1 MARTHVKAVCDMK
14 FGFTTPARACTKKP
28 IRVRVCAAAPLYSTT
43 FVCVKDKWM
52 SPRERNLYAT
62 SLRACACGPCTYLVR
77 GRRLFLEGAAEA
89 AALASNHGASF
100 DDNVLE
106 EDVQE

>member
-1 MARTHVKAVCDMK
+1 
-14 FGFTTPARACTKKP
+14 
-28 IRVRVCAAAPLYSTT
+28 
-43 FVCVKDKWM
+43 
-52 SPRERNLYAT
+52 
-62 SLRACACGPCTYLVR
+62 LVR

-89 AALASNHGASF
+89 AALASNHGASSTYLF